1 MNATPNRVKSTVRT
15 MFSMI
20 KQANPDCYV
29 DAWMAMYNH
38 IANGDIVQSQRE
50 IKWAK
55 QEAMYIINQEEV
67 A

>member
-1 MNATPNRVKSTVRT
+1 

-50 IKWAK
+50 IRWAK